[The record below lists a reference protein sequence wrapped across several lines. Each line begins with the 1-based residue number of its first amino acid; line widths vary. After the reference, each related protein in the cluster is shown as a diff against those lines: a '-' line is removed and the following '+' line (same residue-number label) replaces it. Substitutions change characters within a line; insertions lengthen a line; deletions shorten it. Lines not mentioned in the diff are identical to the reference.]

1 MPNKYN
7 HREVLEMKLVRL
19 GSIAVVLIVLVCCG
33 CSDKT
38 LSSGTYRLSH
48 ISIIQDECNMKDY
61 LIVGHE
67 IKVTVKDNAVTI
79 DWAEDA
85 TPLTGTIV
93 GDTFTAS
100 ASKDA
105 DMIPDTD
112 CRDKWLKK
120 ITGTLVT
127 KDSFTGTYEF
137 NDKTISGKDCNDES
151 QIGFMPPSCTSTM
164 TFTAT
169 KK

>member
-1 MPNKYN
+1 
-7 HREVLEMKLVRL
+7 MKLVRL
-19 GSIAVVLIVLVCCG
+19 GSIIVVLIVLVCCG

-38 LSSGTYRLSH
+38 FSSGAYKLSH

-67 IKVTVKDNAVTI
+67 IKLTVKGNAVTI
-79 DWAEDA
+79 DWAEDV

-93 GDTFTAS
+93 ENTFTAS
-100 ASKDA
+100 ASKDS

-112 CRDKWLKK
+112 CRDKWSKK
-120 ITGTLVT
+120 ITGTLVR
-127 KDSFTGTYEF
+127 KGVFTGAYEF
-137 NDKTISGKDCNDES
+137 SDKTVSGEDCNDENI
-151 QIGFMPPSCTSTM
+151 IGFQPPSCTSTM
-164 TFTAT
+164 TFTAM